1 MIIDHCRDIEELRKL
16 YNDRPMPNQYEFD
29 WLINNPNLFC
39 FYENNKLLGFI
50 TMQDEEFEN
59 IGKVLTLS
67 GTSIRKN
74 LPNIITAINK
84 VCDAFHKDIYSYTP
98 LKEAAY
104 VLKKANFKKI
114 GTNLYMRFKNG

>member
-1 MIIDHCRDIEELRKL
+1 MIVDHCRDIEELKKL
-16 YNDRPMPNQYEFD
+16 YDGHPMPCQYEFD
-29 WLINNPNLFC
+29 WLIHNPNLFC

-84 VCDAFHKDIYSYTP
+84 VCDAFNKDIYSYTP

-104 VLKKANFKKI
+104 VLKKANFRKI

>member
-1 MIIDHCRDIEELRKL
+1 MIVDHCRDIEELRKL

-50 TMQDEEFEN
+50 TMQNEEFEN

-74 LPNIITAINK
+74 LPNITTAINK
-84 VCDAFHKDIYSYTP
+84 VCDAFRQDIYSFTP

-104 VLKKANFKKI
+104 VLKKANFRKI